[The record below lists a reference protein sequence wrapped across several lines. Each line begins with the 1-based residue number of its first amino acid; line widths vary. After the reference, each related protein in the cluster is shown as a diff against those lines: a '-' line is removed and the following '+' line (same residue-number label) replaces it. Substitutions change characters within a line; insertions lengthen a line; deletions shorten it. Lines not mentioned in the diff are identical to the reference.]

1 MGPGGSIGLFQ
12 ICSFEGLEPFMNMP
26 CYAGLIG
33 VNQLAF
39 DGRQWLCGDK
49 RKLGAR
55 RWLLLFYCHS
65 PFPEKL
71 DPVFVP
77 VLMVL
82 LGRLTTN
89 LFLEKKLFFFAEAK
103 ELGPFFPMTFSCKNQ
118 QALQY
123 ETNR

>member
-1 MGPGGSIGLFQ
+1 MAITFS
-12 ICSFEGLEPFMNMP
+12 
-26 CYAGLIG
+26 
-33 VNQLAF
+33 
-39 DGRQWLCGDK
+39 
-49 RKLGAR
+49 
-55 RWLLLFYCHS
+55 CHS

-89 LFLEKKLFFFAEAK
+89 LFLEKKNFFFAEAK

-118 QALQY
+118 QAFQY
-123 ETNR
+123 ERNRYVMKSVLFGANGLNAKQTAGIF